1 MRYTLVLSLL
11 VLISGCAGHSVGAS
25 GPQPFPI
32 VPPSGAT
39 LTLEPG
45 VYNCPTS
52 LPSGTHIIGHGAIV
66 PQELLQDDFAPIANR
81 VPVPEVRI
89 VCPSGLTLKNVND
102 IEISGVIFDFEE
114 GGGLVLD
121 AVTYSKFEMA
131 LAHSITALTL
141 TTNDGN
147 TFSDTFPRLTIY
159 DTQTGILMKGV
170 NSKAVTWN
178 DFGHVDIVRASNMG
192 IDISQFSDT
201 NTFAAVRIRLSAGAA
216 AGVVFNDN
224 NVFGDVDASGNTFLA
239 LGCDADNAA
248 DYTGYCAD
256 FRGDTVGNK
265 VTMGFGIMPD
275 AGKLHYS
282 NSFSQT
288 SNTVLKLQE
297 HPKM

>member
-1 MRYTLVLSLL
+1 M
-11 VLISGCAGHSVGAS
+11 
-25 GPQPFPI
+25 
-32 VPPSGAT
+32 
-39 LTLEPG
+39 
-45 VYNCPTS
+45 
-52 LPSGTHIIGHGAIV
+52 IGHGAIV

-102 IEISGVIFDFEE
+102 IEISGVIFDFEQ

-121 AVTYSKFEMA
+121 GVTYSKFEMA

-159 DTQTGILMKGV
+159 DAQTGILMKGV

-192 IDISQFSDT
+192 IDISQFADT
-201 NTFAAVRIRLSAGAA
+201 NTFAAVRIRLSATAT

-224 NVFGDVDASGNTFLA
+224 NVFGDMDASGNTFLA

-248 DYTGYCAD
+248 SYTGYCAD

-275 AGKLHYS
+275 DGKLHFS
-282 NSFSQT
+282 NAFSQT
-288 SNTVLKLQE
+288 ANMVVKLQE